1 MESALPSI
9 SPTDLYSRL
18 GTATAPTLLDVRRPA
33 DFATAGELIISAR
46 HRDPD
51 EVEQWRK
58 DPAPRRPG
66 DRKLRPW
73 AASQPR
79 RRRASAHSRLRCTLS
94 AGGHRRLG
102 GERPAHAPNDRHD
115 ARQVGHTRAPQDRS
129 HRLPMADPALHRSA
143 GRIHLRP
150 DQGRSHGRQ
159 GDRGNSL

>member
-58 DPAPRRPG
+58 DLPR
-66 DRKLRPW
+66 
-73 AASQPR
+73 
-79 RRRASAHSRLRCTLS
+79 
-94 AGGHRRLG
+94 AG
-102 GERPAHAPNDRHD
+102 
-115 ARQVGHTRAPQDRS
+115 QV
-129 HRLPMADPALHRSA
+129 
-143 GRIHLRP
+143 IVNCV
-150 DQGRSHGRQ
+150 HGRQ
-159 GDRGNSL
+159 VSQGVAAHLRTAGFDALYLQEGLAGWVAKCLSTTRTRGTTPHASAPRSIASPAHG